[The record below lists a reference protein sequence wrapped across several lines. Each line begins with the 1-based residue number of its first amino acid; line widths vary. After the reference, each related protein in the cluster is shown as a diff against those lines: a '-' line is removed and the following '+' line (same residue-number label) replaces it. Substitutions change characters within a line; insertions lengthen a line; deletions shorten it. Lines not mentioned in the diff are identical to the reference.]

1 MSQSHNN
8 PGKQPGLIDSL
19 RGLLRQRP
27 RAHPRSSET
36 GRQIIEAE
44 QQRSPHIWKLVV
56 QLVPIWVLLVVVILI
71 EPSLPLRGA
80 KAIIDQIGRWA
91 RGEPSITQVEPVFII
106 QGGEVPISTAL
117 PPPNWSLEIAPVFTP
132 EVSHWS
138 KEIGNWS
145 TTYRIKPNLIA
156 TLIQIESCGNPLAVS
171 QAGAQGLFQVM
182 PLHFAEGENAF
193 DAPTNAARGLLYFGQ
208 MLATAN
214 GDVGLAL
221 AAYNGGPSVFT
232 SSPSEWPEET
242 QGYQFWGSG
251 IYEEAEQGMTE
262 SPTLLDWLD
271 SGGDSLCKSARE
283 ALGLA
288 P

>member
-1 MSQSHNN
+1 MSGS
-8 PGKQPGLIDSL
+8 QPPANKSPNLIDTV
-19 RGLLRQRP
+19 RGLFQKRP
-27 RAHPRSSET
+27 RAYTRNSET
-36 GRQIIEAE
+36 GREIIQ
-44 QQRSPHIWKLVV
+44 QQRAESPNIWKLII
-56 QLVPIWVLLVVVILI
+56 QLLPIWALLIVVVAI
-71 EPSLPLRGA
+71 EPALPLRGA
-80 KAIIDQIGRWA
+80 KAIINWTARLINGDAQSDQA
-91 RGEPSITQVEPVFII
+91 EPVFII
-106 QGGEVPISTAL
+106 EGGAVPISTAL
-117 PPPNWSLEIAPVFTP
+117 PPPNWSLDIAPVFTP

-145 TTYRIKPNLIA
+145 VSYRIKPNLIA
-156 TLIQIESCGNPLAVS
+156 TLMQIESCGNPLAIS
-171 QAGAQGLFQVM
+171 PAGAQGLFQVM

-193 DAPTNAARGLLYFGQ
+193 DPPTNAARGLLYFGQ

-232 SSPSEWPEET
+232 SSPDEWPEET

-251 IYEEAEQGMTE
+251 IYEDAEQGLSE

-271 SGGDSLCKSARE
+271 VGGDSLCQHARE
-283 ALGLA
+283 ALGIT